1 MSSSVDS
8 SSLGSGGDGLSLSST
23 PYTWILTPLIVFLA
37 IGILATL
44 VQFQR
49 RRRLRRLGLQRPWP
63 RRDLEANRQGA
74 GAGGQRSS
82 RNGRWA
88 WTTRSDEGLDE
99 FGEAPPAYEPKAKPG
114 QAVTREGS
122 FEMAH
127 VEHGGAAAGAMPP
140 PPPIGAATAGAARGS
155 LPPDYGTA
163 TSSTSST
170 PAPPAAVA
178 TPPAA
183 VTRN

>member
-1 MSSSVDS
+1 MSTVDETN
-8 SSLGSGGDGLSLSST
+8 LSGNGESLSLSPT
-23 PYTWILTPLIVFLA
+23 PYTWILTPLVVFLA

-44 VQFQR
+44 IQFQR
-49 RRRLRRLGLQRPWP
+49 RRRLRKLGLQRPWP
-63 RRDLEANRQGA
+63 RRDLEANRQR
-74 GAGGQRSS
+74 AGGQRSS
-82 RNGRWA
+82 RTGRWQ

-114 QAVTREGS
+114 QAVRDGS

-127 VEHGGAAAGAMPP
+127 VEHPAGAFPP
-140 PPPIGAATAGAARGS
+140 PPPLATAAGPERGS

-163 TSSTSST
+163 TSSASSST
-170 PAPPAAVA
+170 PPPAVMS
-178 TPPAA
+178 PPPA

>member
-1 MSSSVDS
+1 MSSVDS
-8 SSLGSGGDGLSLSST
+8 SSLGSSGDGHSLSST

-49 RRRLRRLGLQRPWP
+49 RRRLRKLGLQRPWP
-63 RRDLEANRQGA
+63 RRDLEANRQRQ
-74 GAGGQRSS
+74 GGQRSS

-88 WTTRSDEGLDE
+88 WTTRSDEGLNE

-114 QAVTREGS
+114 QTLPRDGS

-127 VEHGGAAAGAMPP
+127 VEHTAAGAIPP
-140 PPPIGAATAGAARGS
+140 PPPIGAAAGTARGS

-163 TSSTSST
+163 TGSTSST
-170 PAPPAAVA
+170 PPAVA
-178 TPPAA
+178 SPPPA
-183 VTRN
+183 VTRS